1 MIHNYINME
10 PIDFWIWFANYRE
23 ALEKFLLSD
32 FSDYT
37 PYHILNEK
45 MEEVNDLIIPELTI
59 DEEEKFV
66 LILSCDGRVVGIPAV
81 ERLFDT
87 VPVIDKWVVKKYRQP
102 SGFSNFPI
110 DGISFNEN
118 DLLIQYDYLPD
129 AGKFD
134 ILYFVKGYKGND
146 GRYANAA
153 FIYLDHCI
161 GEYNSMTKIS
171 NVGFKKLGF
180 LTSRKNL
187 VTLSEF
193 YKILEEH

>member
-1 MIHNYINME
+1 MHQTAI
-10 PIDFWIWFANYRE
+10 
-23 ALEKFLLSD
+23 LEKFAAL
-32 FSDYT
+32 T
-37 PYHILNEK
+37 
-45 MEEVNDLIIPELTI
+45 EETDELIIAELTV
-59 DEEEKFV
+59 DENDQFV

-81 ERLFDT
+81 EKLYQAL
-87 VPVIDKWVVKKYRQP
+87 PVIDNWVVIKYRQA

-110 DGISFNEN
+110 DGISFGEK

-134 ILYFVKGYKGND
+134 ILYFVKGFKEKD
-146 GRYANAA
+146 ERYTMAA

-171 NVGFKKLGF
+171 NVEFKKLGF
-180 LTSRKNL
+180 FTSRKNL

-193 YKILEEH
+193 YKILQEH

>member
-1 MIHNYINME
+1 ME
-10 PIDFWIWFANYRE
+10 PLDFWIWFANYKE
-23 ALEKFLLSD
+23 ELEKFLLSD
-32 FSDYT
+32 FSDYK
-37 PYHILNEK
+37 PYHVLNEK
-45 MEEVNDLIIPELTI
+45 IEEVSDLVVAELTI
-59 DEEEKFV
+59 SEKDDFV
-66 LILSCDGRVVGIPAV
+66 LILSCDGRVIGIPAV
-81 ERLFDT
+81 EKLFT
-87 VPVIDKWVVKKYRQP
+87 AVPVIDKWLIKKYRQP

-110 DGISFNEN
+110 DGISFEEK

-134 ILYFVKGYKGND
+134 ILYFVKGFKKND

-171 NVGFKKLGF
+171 NVKFKKIGLF
-180 LTSRKNL
+180 TSRKNL

-193 YKILEEH
+193 YKILQDH